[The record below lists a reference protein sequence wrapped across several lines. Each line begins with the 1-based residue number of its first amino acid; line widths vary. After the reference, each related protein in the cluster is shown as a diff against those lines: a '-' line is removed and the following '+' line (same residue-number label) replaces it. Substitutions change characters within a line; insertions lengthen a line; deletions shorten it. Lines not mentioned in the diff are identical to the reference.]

1 MFKKLYLSL
10 ITLFFLST
18 STVLSEPINDIEING
33 NVRLTDSSI
42 IVLSDLKVGD
52 EVNAE
57 DLNNTLKKLYETD
70 FFDNISLKLE
80 NNILKIS
87 IVENPIIE
95 DIEIRGI
102 KYDSI
107 VEDILNAINLKNRSS
122 FNEVKLNKDLI
133 LIKNILKTNGY
144 YFAKVESS
152 ILNNPS
158 NNSVRLVI
166 DVDQGQKAKIKEI
179 SFIGNKSF
187 KDKKLLS
194 LISSEEHRFWKFIS
208 NNVYVDENR
217 INLDKRL
224 LTNFYKN
231 QGYYKVKILSSFA
244 EITKKNNFK
253 VTYNIESGDK
263 YFFNNFNLKL
273 PDDYNEDDFNDVKKV
288 FKKLSGKEY
297 SINDISLIL
306 EEIDQI
312 ASTKS
317 YDFITAE
324 VIDEITEDNKIN
336 FRFNI
341 IDSKKFYV
349 QKINILGNNTTI
361 EEVIRNKFVVDEGD
375 PLNQLLFNKSV
386 NNVKSL
392 GIFKKVET
400 KVKDGSSE
408 NLKIIDIIVEEQPT
422 GEISLGAGY
431 GTSGTTIGGGITEKN
446 FLGKGI
452 NLNTNL
458 EVSDE
463 SIKGQFIYSKPNFA
477 YTDNTLFT
485 SLRST
490 SSDFLSTY
498 GYEISDIGFS
508 IGTKFEQYE
517 NIFFSPEIDISF
529 EELDTNSTASSNLK
543 KQEGN
548 YEDVYFKYSIDQ
560 DLRDSSYDPTRGNY
574 SSFHQELPIISG
586 NNEII
591 NTFSFTQ
598 YKTLSKT
605 NKTVGKAS
613 LLLKAANSLNDKDVR
628 ISKRAQIPYARL
640 RGFERGK
647 VGPKDGDDFI
657 GGNYVTALNLSTNLP
672 GIMSTVDI
680 LDFNYFIDIA
690 NVWGV
695 DYDSAIDDS
704 NAIRS
709 ATGLGIDLLTP
720 VGPLNFSFSQ
730 PITKKS
736 SDKTETFRFNLGTT
750 F

>member
-1 MFKKLYLSL
+1 MFKKLYFFL
-10 ITLFFLST
+10 IAFFFLST
-18 STVLSEPINDIEING
+18 SIVFSETIDEIEING
-33 NVRLTDSSI
+33 NIRLSDSSI
-42 IVLSDLKVGD
+42 LVLSDLKVGD
-52 EVNAE
+52 DVNTD
-57 DLNNTLKKLYETD
+57 DLNNSLKKLYKTD
-70 FFDNISLKLE
+70 FFNNISLKIE
-80 NNILKIS
+80 NNILKIN
-87 IVENPIIE
+87 VDENPIIE
-95 DIEIRGI
+95 DIDIRGI
-102 KYDSI
+102 KRNSLI
-107 VEDILNAINLKNRSS
+107 EDILDAISLKNRSS
-122 FNEVKLNKDLI
+122 FIETKLDKDLI
-133 LIKNILKTNGY
+133 LIKNFLRESGY
-144 YFAKVESS
+144 YFAVVNSS

-158 NNSVRLVI
+158 NNSVRLMI
-166 DVDQGQKAKIKEI
+166 NVDQGKKAKIKDI
-179 SFIGNKSF
+179 SFIGNKAF

-194 LISSEEHRFWKFIS
+194 IISSEEHKFWKFIS
-208 NNVYVDENR
+208 NKVYVDQNR
-217 INLDKRL
+217 INLDQRL

-231 QGYYKVKILSSFA
+231 QGYYKVKILSSFT
-244 EITKKNNFK
+244 EITKENNFK

-263 YFFNNFNLKL
+263 YFFNNFNLEL
-273 PDDYNEDDFNDVKKV
+273 PEDYNENDFNDVKKV

-297 SINDISLIL
+297 SINDVSLIL
-306 EEIDQI
+306 DEIDQI

-324 VIDEITEDNKIN
+324 VTDEIIEDNKIN
-336 FRFNI
+336 FKFNI
-341 IDSKKFYV
+341 IDSNKFYV
-349 QKINILGNNTTI
+349 QKINILGNNYTI
-361 EEVIRNKFVVDEGD
+361 EEVIRNQFIVDEGD

-386 NNVKSL
+386 NNVRSL

-400 KVKDGSSE
+400 KIKDGSSD
-408 NLKIIDIIVEEQPT
+408 NLKIVDVKVEEQPT
-422 GEISLGAGY
+422 GEISLGAGF
-431 GTSGTTIGGGITEKN
+431 GTSGTTVGGGVTEKN

-458 EVSDE
+458 EVSED

-498 GYEISDIGFS
+498 GYKTSDIGFS

-529 EELDTNSTASSNLK
+529 EELDTNSKASSNLK

-548 YEDVYFKYSIDQ
+548 YEDIYFNYSIDQ
-560 DLRDSSYDPTRGNY
+560 DLRDSSYNPSRGNY
-574 SSFHQELPIISG
+574 TSFFQEFPIISG

-591 NTFSFTQ
+591 NTFNFTQ
-598 YKTLSKT
+598 YKTLSKA

-613 LLLKAANSLNDKDVR
+613 LLLKTANSFDDKDVR
-628 ISKRAQIPYARL
+628 ISKRVQVPYTRL

-647 VGPKDGDDFI
+647 VGPKDGNDFI
-657 GGNYVTALNLSTNLP
+657 GGNYVTALNLSTDLP

-695 DYDSAIDDS
+695 DYDSTIDDS
-704 NAIRS
+704 NVIRS
-709 ATGLGIDLLTP
+709 STGIGVDLLTP

-736 SDKTETFRFNLGTT
+736 SDKTESFRFNLGTT

>member
-1 MFKKLYLSL
+1 
-10 ITLFFLST
+10 
-18 STVLSEPINDIEING
+18 
-33 NVRLTDSSI
+33 
-42 IVLSDLKVGD
+42 
-52 EVNAE
+52 
-57 DLNNTLKKLYETD
+57 
-70 FFDNISLKLE
+70 
-80 NNILKIS
+80 
-87 IVENPIIE
+87 
-95 DIEIRGI
+95 
-102 KYDSI
+102 
-107 VEDILNAINLKNRSS
+107 
-122 FNEVKLNKDLI
+122 
-133 LIKNILKTNGY
+133 
-144 YFAKVESS
+144 
-152 ILNNPS
+152 
-158 NNSVRLVI
+158 
-166 DVDQGQKAKIKEI
+166 
-179 SFIGNKSF
+179 
-187 KDKKLLS
+187 
-194 LISSEEHRFWKFIS
+194 
-208 NNVYVDENR
+208 
-217 INLDKRL
+217 
-224 LTNFYKN
+224 
-231 QGYYKVKILSSFA
+231 
-244 EITKKNNFK
+244 
-253 VTYNIESGDK
+253 
-263 YFFNNFNLKL
+263 
-273 PDDYNEDDFNDVKKV
+273 
-288 FKKLSGKEY
+288 
-297 SINDISLIL
+297 
-306 EEIDQI
+306 
-312 ASTKS
+312 
-317 YDFITAE
+317 
-324 VIDEITEDNKIN
+324 
-336 FRFNI
+336 
-341 IDSKKFYV
+341 
-349 QKINILGNNTTI
+349 
-361 EEVIRNKFVVDEGD
+361 VIRNKFVVDEGD

-400 KVKDGSSE
+400 NVKDGSSE

-422 GEISLGAGY
+422 GEISLGAGF
-431 GTSGTTIGGGITEKN
+431 GTSGTTIGGGVTEKN

-463 SIKGQFIYSKPNFA
+463 TIKGQFIYSKPNFA

-613 LLLKAANSLNDKDVR
+613 LLLKTANSLNDKDVR

-704 NAIRS
+704 NTIRS

-730 PITKKS
+730 PISKKS